1 MNFQKM
7 FKSPHQAISL
17 NPTAPPFTYS
27 ESTSRSTSR
36 SSSSASSS
44 SGNTTQT
51 SHSTIH
57 KFSTLPPREFIPRN
71 QSHFNPTTKSMESLA
86 SDSESQFSNG
96 FASIPSDTT
105 FTTAQDGIKSE
116 DLLLSM
122 KFFFPLMY
130 FELI

>member
-1 MNFQKM
+1 ML
-7 FKSPHQAISL
+7 KSPHQAISL

-27 ESTSRSTSR
+27 ESASRSTSR
-36 SSSSASSS
+36 SSSARSS

-57 KFSTLPPREFIPRN
+57 KFTTLPPREFIPRN
-71 QSHFNPTTKSMESLA
+71 RSHFNPTAKSMESLA

-122 KFFFPLMY
+122 KLLSLLMY
-130 FELI
+130 FGLI